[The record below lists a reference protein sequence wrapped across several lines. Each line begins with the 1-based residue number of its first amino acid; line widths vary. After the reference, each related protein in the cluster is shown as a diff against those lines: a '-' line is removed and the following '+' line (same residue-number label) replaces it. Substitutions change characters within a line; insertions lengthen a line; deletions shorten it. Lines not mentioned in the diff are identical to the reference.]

1 MKRIFCIL
9 IALLLALACG
19 ACAESAPADGL
30 YTVGVSSNAS
40 MFKVVDCL
48 LRVEDGRMVAVM
60 TMSGSGY
67 GYLYQGTSAE
77 ADAAPVE
84 TWTPFTEDSEGRHVF
99 AIEIPALDEDVAMA
113 SWSIKYEKW
122 YDRTLQFFSSTLTD
136 YDLIAPDG
144 VYSGVLRSDTG
155 LDGTA
160 CTLRSAGGEMTVEAD
175 GLTMALPSLD
185 KKVPVDGGWLILD
198 SDSLEESVV
207 RVDDGVYS
215 VEVDTDSNLMK
226 FVDCVMTVKNGRMV
240 AVLTAKN
247 DNFAYL
253 YLGLAKDAPNDE
265 DAWIPAAVDA
275 DGRAVY
281 VLTVPTLD
289 NAIPVATYSA
299 KKKLWYDRTMTFG
312 SESLTALNK

>member
-155 LDGTA
+155 LDGAAWA
-160 CTLRSAGGEMTVEAD
+160 CAI
-175 GLTMALPSLD
+175 
-185 KKVPVDGGWLILD
+185 GWSCML
-198 SDSLEESVV
+198 VYTTWRYV
-207 RVDDGVYS
+207 RVS
-215 VEVDTDSNLMK
+215 RRLS
-226 FVDCVMTVKNGRMV
+226 R
-240 AVLTAKN
+240 
-247 DNFAYL
+247 
-253 YLGLAKDAPNDE
+253 
-265 DAWIPAAVDA
+265 
-275 DGRAVY
+275 
-281 VLTVPTLD
+281 
-289 NAIPVATYSA
+289 
-299 KKKLWYDRTMTFG
+299 
-312 SESLTALNK
+312 